1 MSGDGIELNITG
13 DLSRELTGEGA
24 SGDENW
30 PPKRPDAVWFMYCA
44 CQELERHAHEV
55 VDQTFRHL
63 NILDHKGRTEY
74 LAQLEKS
81 IVDIRLKDRQL
92 YQSVEFEQ
100 YKFEG
105 DNFKKH
111 CADQAIRYAVAA
123 LEEFNKNMRTSLVYP
138 DEFFLEQSGKSFALM
153 INWIVEARRHLAA
166 LEILKNVSKKMY
178 TKRAVKGG
186 HSRSRSASE
195 KNQRKLLEVMITG
208 LMYADPE
215 ARIRA
220 ERNTQAVVDEW
231 AGEIYE
237 LNKKNP
243 IFSWCGGLNRFRGEV
258 LDVLVEKL
266 KKGESISD
274 RHMRSRLRFRGFSNK
289 DSKSSSDASSCED
302 AELIRE
308 RGQREGVQ
316 FSLIYL
322 LEQRFGEL
330 PNEGLERVK
339 SISDID
345 DFQTCLDRLP
355 EASSW
360 QTVLQVPGDDK

>member
-13 DLSRELTGEGA
+13 DLSRELTGDGA

-30 PPKRPDAVWFMYCA
+30 PPKRPDAVWFMYSA

-55 VDQTFRHL
+55 IDQTFRHL

-111 CADQAIRYAVAA
+111 CADQTIRYAVAA

-138 DEFFLEQSGKSFALM
+138 DGFFLEQSGKSFILM
-153 INWIVEARRHLAA
+153 INWIVEARRHLAV
-166 LEILKNVSKKMY
+166 LDILKNFRKEAYSS
-178 TKRAVKGG
+178 RASKGG
-186 HSRSRSASE
+186 HARSRPAAD
-195 KNQRKLLEVMITG
+195 KDQKKLLEVMIMG
-208 LMYADPE
+208 LMNADPQ
-215 ARIRA
+215 APSRA
-220 ERNTQAVVDEW
+220 ERNITALVDEW

-237 LNKKNP
+237 LNKRFH
-243 IFSWCGGLNRFRGEV
+243 IFSWGGGRNKFRGEV
-258 LDVLVEKL
+258 LDVLVKKL

-274 RHMRSRLRFRGFSNK
+274 RHMRSRLRFRGFLERNN
-289 DSKSSSDASSCED
+289 KSSSDDSSCED
-302 AELIRE
+302 TELIRE
-308 RGQREGVQ
+308 KGQKEGFQ
-316 FSLIYL
+316 LALINV

-330 PNEGLERVK
+330 PDEGLDLVL

-345 DFQTCLDRLP
+345 DLQACLGRLP
-355 EASSW
+355 EAASW
-360 QTVLQVPGDDK
+360 QTVLQVPGEDT